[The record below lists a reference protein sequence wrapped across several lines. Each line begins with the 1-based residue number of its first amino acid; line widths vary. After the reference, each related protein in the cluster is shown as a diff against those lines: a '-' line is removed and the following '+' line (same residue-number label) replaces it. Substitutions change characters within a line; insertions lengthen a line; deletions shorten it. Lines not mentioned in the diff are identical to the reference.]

1 MKQRRPVPKK
11 NYINFFHYALKSAN
25 ESQYWLGLLR
35 DSNKTNK
42 DRANSLLRETVELP
56 TFWVP
61 A

>member
-1 MKQRRPVPKK
+1 M
-11 NYINFFHYALKSAN
+11 
-25 ESQYWLGLLR
+25 R